1 MPVVWYVQP
10 YAGGAG
16 IGRYHRGQHLAREWR
31 SRGIETHV
39 FCGANHH
46 LLDAPRA
53 PDSTLDTDAGRFH
66 FVGLPGY
73 DGNGVRRVANMA
85 AFGAALRRH
94 VARARPPT
102 PDVVVYSSPHLFGV
116 RATRRLAA
124 RLGARF
130 VFEVRDLWP
139 LSLIELGDRGARHP
153 LVLWLSL
160 LERDACRRADAVVS
174 LLPNAFEHLRARGLD
189 EDRWCYIP
197 NGIDPSNARAAS
209 PGTPPPAPDADEPT
223 PTSRTSSSPGRTS
236 AGGAGDGC
244 SSTPVRSACPTRCTR
259 CSRACG
265 RSPPT
270 RAIACR
276 SCSSARAPKPMPCAR
291 CPRGCRAA
299 STSRYR
305 RRGCGACSRRRTG
318 GSSRC
323 ARVPVFRHGV
333 SPNKLFDYLSA
344 SLPVIS
350 AIDAGNDPVAE
361 AEAGWSVAPG
371 NVSALATALEAFVDE
386 PAGGLAA
393 RGARGRRWVTANHA
407 YDELAARYVDLFARV
422 LGRQTTVASRSEPA
436 R

>member
-66 FVGLPGY
+66 FVGLPSY

-85 AFGAALRRH
+85 AFGVALRRH

-102 PDVVVYSSPHLFGV
+102 PDIVVYSSPHLFGV

-139 LSLIELGDRGARHP
+139 QSLIELGDRGVRHP

-174 LLPNAFEHLRARGLD
+174 LLPNAFGHLGARGLD

-197 NGIDPSNARAAS
+197 NGIDPSNAWAAS
-209 PGTPPPAPDADEPT
+209 PGAPPSATDADE
-223 PTSRTSSSPGRTS
+223 SDELVAWANERRRSGRRVLVY
-236 AGGAGDGC
+236 AGALGVPNAVHTLLESVRALPRRARDRLQVLLVGAGTETDALGALAEGLPCRLHEQVPKARLWRVLAAADGGFI
-244 SSTPVRSACPTRCTR
+244 SLRPS
-259 CSRACG
+259 
-265 RSPPT
+265 
-270 RAIACR
+270 
-276 SCSSARAPKPMPCAR
+276 
-291 CPRGCRAA
+291 
-299 STSRYR
+299 
-305 RRGCGACSRRRTG
+305 
-318 GSSRC
+318 
-323 ARVPVFRHGV
+323 PVFRHGV

-361 AEAGWSVAPG
+361 AGAGWSVAPG
-371 NVSALATALEAFVDE
+371 DVPALATALEAFVDE
-386 PAGGLAA
+386 PAGELAA
-393 RGARGRRWVTANHA
+393 RGVSGRRWVTANHA
-407 YDELAARYVDLFARV
+407 YGELAARYADLFARV
-422 LGRQTTVASRSEPA
+422 LGRETAVAGRSEPA
-436 R
+436 